1 MNTVVRAIPT
11 RPEPHACAVERRSAA
26 PAPSNRRIHRTRDFG
41 VGYGSSSGYA
51 SEKRYTPAWSNPRF
65 RFG

>member
-1 MNTVVRAIPT
+1 MNAMSSLFSTDFP
-11 RPEPHACAVERRSAA
+11 RPRNRGPVT
-26 PAPSNRRIHRTRDFG
+26 PALLRPVKRERDFG

-51 SEKRYTPAWSNPRF
+51 SATRYVTDRTTPRF

>member
-1 MNTVVRAIPT
+1 MNTVFRAIPT
-11 RPEPHACAVERRSAA
+11 RPELRSCAVERRLAA
-26 PAPSNRRIHRTRDFG
+26 PAPSRRAHRARDFG

>member
-1 MNTVVRAIPT
+1 MNTVVHALQT
-11 RPEPHACAVERRSAA
+11 RSELRSCTERRIAT
-26 PAPSNRRIHRTRDFG
+26 APSGRRTHRARDFG